1 MMVIVMVTVVMVAVV
16 VVVVVVVVVE
26 VVAAAARHLQLLDHP
41 RLHRPHKLR
50 HLLDQV
56 VLAVRRAQP
65 AQVLGERAAH
75 HVLHLL
81 TELPHVT

>member
-1 MMVIVMVTVVMVAVV
+1 MAVVAVV
-16 VVVVVVVVVE
+16 VVVMEVVVAAVA
-26 VVAAAARHLQLLDHP
+26 VAAAARHLQLLDHP
-41 RLHRPHKLR
+41 RLHRPDELR

>member
-1 MMVIVMVTVVMVAVV
+1 MAVVAVV
-16 VVVVVVVVVE
+16 VVVMEVVVAAVA
-26 VVAAAARHLQLLDHP
+26 VAAAARHLQLLDHP
-41 RLHRPHKLR
+41 RLHRPDVLR

>member
-1 MMVIVMVTVVMVAVV
+1 MAVVAVV
-16 VVVVVVVVVE
+16 VVVMEVVVAAVA
-26 VVAAAARHLQLLDHP
+26 VAAAARHLQLLDHP
-41 RLHRPHKLR
+41 RLHRPDELR

-56 VLAVRRAQP
+56 ILAVRRAQP

-75 HVLHLL
+75 HVLHLF

>member
-1 MMVIVMVTVVMVAVV
+1 MVV
-16 VVVVVVVVVE
+16 VVVV
-26 VVAAAARHLQLLDHP
+26 AMAARHLQLLDHP
-41 RLHRPHKLR
+41 RLHRPDELR
-50 HLLDQV
+50 HLLHQV

>member
-1 MMVIVMVTVVMVAVV
+1 MEVAVAG

-26 VVAAAARHLQLLDHP
+26 VVVAAVAVAAAARHLQLLDHP
-41 RLHRPHKLR
+41 RLHRPDELR
-50 HLLDQV
+50 HLLHQV

>member
-1 MMVIVMVTVVMVAVV
+1 MAVVAVV
-16 VVVVVVVVVE
+16 VVVMEVVVAAVA
-26 VVAAAARHLQLLDHP
+26 VAAAARHLQLLDHP
-41 RLHRPHKLR
+41 RLHRPHELR

>member
-1 MMVIVMVTVVMVAVV
+1 MVVVMV
-16 VVVVVVVVVE
+16 
-26 VVAAAARHLQLLDHP
+26 VVAVAAVAVAMAARHLQLLDDP
-41 RLHRPHKLR
+41 RLHRPDELC

>member
-1 MMVIVMVTVVMVAVV
+1 MEVVAEVAVV
-16 VVVVVVVVVE
+16 VVGVVVVVMVV
-26 VVAAAARHLQLLDHP
+26 VAVAAAARHLQLLDHP
-41 RLHRPHKLR
+41 RLHRPDELR
-50 HLLDQV
+50 HLLHQV

>member
-1 MMVIVMVTVVMVAVV
+1 MVVVMV
-16 VVVVVVVVVE
+16 
-26 VVAAAARHLQLLDHP
+26 VVAVAAVAVAMAARHLQLLDHP
-41 RLHRPHKLR
+41 RLHRPHELR
-50 HLLDQV
+50 HLLHQV

>member
-1 MMVIVMVTVVMVAVV
+1 MAVVVVEVVVAVV
-16 VVVVVVVVVE
+16 VVVVV
-26 VVAAAARHLQLLDHP
+26 AARHLQLLDHP
-41 RLHRPHKLR
+41 RLHRPDELC